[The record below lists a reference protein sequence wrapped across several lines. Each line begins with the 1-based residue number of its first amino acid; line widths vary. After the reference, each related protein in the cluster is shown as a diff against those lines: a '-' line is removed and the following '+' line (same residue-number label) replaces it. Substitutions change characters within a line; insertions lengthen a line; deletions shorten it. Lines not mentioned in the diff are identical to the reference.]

1 MSIFFELIKADT
13 NSHARLGK
21 LITEHGEIPTPIFMP
36 VGTLGTVKAVHQT
49 ELLSLDAKIILGN
62 TYHLYL
68 RPGMDVVSEF
78 GGLHQFMN
86 WQRPI
91 LTDSGGY
98 QVFSLSPLRK
108 IDQNGVHFRS
118 HIDGS
123 KHYFTAESVVEI
135 QRTIGSDIMMV
146 LDECA
151 PYPATREYIAKST
164 KISIDWARKS
174 RQHFL
179 STEPRWGYN
188 QFQFGIG
195 QGGVFADFRKEYIEQ
210 MIEIGFDGYAIGG
223 LSVGE
228 PKDMMMEI
236 TEVSTELLPIDKP
249 RYLMGVGMPDDILNA
264 IERGIDMFDCVIPT
278 RNARN
283 AQIFTTRGKINVRNL
298 KYKFS
303 NEIIDPGLD
312 IYPSNYYTLG
322 YLRHLFISDEL
333 LALSIASMQNIA
345 FYLWLV
351 RQAREKI
358 ADGTFLMWKKEML
371 DMWSKKEM

>member
-1 MSIFFELIKADT
+1 MSNFFEVIKKDEH
-13 NSHARLGK
+13 SSARLGK
-21 LITEHGEIPTPIFMP
+21 IITDHGEIPTPIFMP
-36 VGTLGTVKAVHQT
+36 VGTQGTVKAVHQT
-49 ELLSLDAKIILGN
+49 DLINLDAKIILGN

-68 RPGMDVVSEF
+68 RPGMEVINDF
-78 GGLHQFMN
+78 GGLHKFIN
-86 WQRPI
+86 WHRPI

-108 IDQNGVHFRS
+108 IDQNGVQFRS

-123 KHYFTAESVVEI
+123 KHYFTPESVVEI
-135 QRTIGSDIMMV
+135 QRRIGSDIMMV

-174 RQHFL
+174 RIHFINTNQL
-179 STEPRWGYN
+179 WDHR

-195 QGGVFADFRKEYIEQ
+195 QGGVFEDFRKDYIEQ
-210 MIEIGFDGYAIGG
+210 MVDIGFDGYAIGG

-228 PKDMMMEI
+228 PKDLMLEMVQ
-236 TEVSTELLPIDKP
+236 VSTNLLPTDKP
-249 RYLMGVGMPDDILNA
+249 RYLMGVGMPDDILGA
-264 IERGIDMFDCVIPT
+264 IELGIDMFDCVIPT

-283 AQIFTTRGKINVRNL
+283 AQIFTTKGKINVRNL

-303 NEIIDPGLD
+303 KEPLDPNLD
-312 IYPSNYYTLG
+312 MYPSNFYSLG

-351 RQAREKI
+351 RQARDKI
-358 ADGTFLMWKKEML
+358 ASGEFVNWKKEFL
-371 DMWSKKEM
+371 NKWYEVD

>member
-1 MSIFFELIKADT
+1 MFFELIYEDK
-13 NSHARLGK
+13 NSRARVGQI
-21 LITEHGEIPTPIFMP
+21 ITDHGTIPTPIFMP
-36 VGTLGTVKAVHQT
+36 VGTQGTVKAVHQT
-49 ELLSLDAKIILGN
+49 DLLNLDAKIILGN

-68 RPGMDVVSEF
+68 RPGLEVIDSF
-78 GGLHQFMN
+78 GGLHNFMN

-123 KHYFTAESVVEI
+123 KHYFTPENVVDI
-135 QRTIGSDIMMV
+135 QRSLGSDIIMV

-151 PYPATREYIAKST
+151 PYPATREYINKSI
-164 KISIDWARKS
+164 KISIDWARRS
-174 RQHFL
+174 REHYLQ
-179 STEPRWGYN
+179 TQPKWGYS

-195 QGGVFADFRKEYIEQ
+195 QGGVFADLRKEYIEQ
-210 MIEIGFDGYAIGG
+210 MLEIDFDGYAIGG

-228 PKDMMMEI
+228 PKELMIEMTDL
-236 TEVSTELLPIDKP
+236 STEMLPNHKP
-249 RYLMGVGMPDDILNA
+249 RYLMGVGMPEDILNA
-264 IERGIDMFDCVIPT
+264 IELGIDMFDCVIPT

-283 AQIFTTRGKINVRNL
+283 AQIFTRRGKINVRNL

-303 NEIIDPGLD
+303 KEPIDPELNL
-312 IYPSNYYTLG
+312 YPSNYYTLG

-333 LALSIASMQNIA
+333 LALSIASLQNIA

-351 RQAREKI
+351 RQARERILSGDFTK
-358 ADGTFLMWKKEML
+358 WKKEFL
-371 DMWSKKEM
+371 ERWNIKETN

>member
-1 MSIFFELIKADT
+1 MKNFFELIHKDP
-13 NSHARLGK
+13 NSQARVGR
-21 LITEHGEIPTPIFMP
+21 LITRHGEIPTPIFMP
-36 VGTLGTVKAVHQT
+36 IGTQGTVKAVQQVD
-49 ELLSLDAKIILGN
+49 LLNLDTKIILGN

-68 RPGMDVVSEF
+68 RPGLDVIIDF
-78 GGLHQFMN
+78 GGLHNFMN

-123 KHYFTAESVVEI
+123 KHYFTPEKVVDI
-135 QRTIGSDIMMV
+135 QRNIGSDIIMV

-164 KISIDWARKS
+164 QISINWAQRS
-174 RQHFL
+174 RIHFQN
-179 STEPRWGYN
+179 TTPKWGYP

-195 QGGVFADFRKEYIEQ
+195 QGGVLADFRKEYIEQ
-210 MIEIGFDGYAIGG
+210 MLEIGFDGYAIGG

-228 PKDMMMEI
+228 PKDLMLEMVAI
-236 TEVSTELLPIDKP
+236 STEILPKDKP
-249 RYLMGVGMPDDILNA
+249 RYLMGVGMPEDILNA
-264 IERGIDMFDCVIPT
+264 IELGVDMFDCVIPT

-283 AQIFTTRGKINVRNL
+283 AQIFTTQGKINVRNL

-303 NEIIDPGLD
+303 KEPIDPELD
-312 IYPSNYYTLG
+312 LYPSNYYTLG
-322 YLRHLFISDEL
+322 YLRHLFICDEI
-333 LALSIASMQNIA
+333 LALSIASMQNIS

-351 RQAREKI
+351 RKAREKI
-358 ADGTFLMWKKEML
+358 LSGEFVSWKKYFL
-371 DMWSKKEM
+371 NKWNSKNL

>member
-1 MSIFFELIKADT
+1 MSNFFELIKTDK
-13 NSHARLGK
+13 NSRARVGK
-21 LITEHGEIPTPIFMP
+21 ITTDHGEIPTPIFMP

-49 ELLSLDAKIILGN
+49 DLINLDAKIILGN

-68 RPGMDVVSEF
+68 RPGMEVISEF
-78 GGLHQFMN
+78 GGLHNFMN

-108 IDQNGVHFRS
+108 IDKDGVHFRS

-135 QRTIGSDIMMV
+135 QRKIGSDIVMV

-151 PYPATREYIAKST
+151 PYPATREYISKST

-174 RQHFL
+174 RKHFL
-179 STEPRWGYN
+179 NSEPRWSYN

-195 QGGVFADFRKEYIEQ
+195 QGGVFVDFRKEYIEQ

-228 PKDMMMEI
+228 PKDMMMEMV
-236 TEVSTELLPIDKP
+236 EVSTELLPKDKP

-283 AQIFTTRGKINVRNL
+283 AQLFTTRGKINVRNL

-303 NEIIDPGLD
+303 KEPIDPGLD
-312 IYPSNYYTLG
+312 FYPSNYYTLG
-322 YLRHLFISDEL
+322 YLRHLFISEEL

-351 RQAREKI
+351 RQARDKI
-358 ADGTFLMWKKEML
+358 TDGTFVQWKNHLL
-371 DMWSKKEM
+371 DLWSNTK